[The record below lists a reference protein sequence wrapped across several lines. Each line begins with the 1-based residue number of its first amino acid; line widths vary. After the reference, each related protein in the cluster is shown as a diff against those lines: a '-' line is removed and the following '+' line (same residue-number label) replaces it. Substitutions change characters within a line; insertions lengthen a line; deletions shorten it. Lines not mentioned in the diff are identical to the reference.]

1 MTDGTVY
8 GTMQARYKM
17 SKKEKRE
24 EKIRANITNVSL
36 EDFEALINQHGYIK
50 EGGKHPQA
58 IIGGK
63 ILPYKRVNPM
73 KSAYVKQ
80 LLEYIDSL

>member
-1 MTDGTVY
+1 
-8 GTMQARYKM
+8 M

-24 EKIRANITNVSL
+24 DKIRASITNVSL
-36 EDFEALINQHGYIK
+36 GDFEALINHYGYIK
-50 EGGKHPQA
+50 EGGRHPQA
-58 IIGGK
+58 IIGRK